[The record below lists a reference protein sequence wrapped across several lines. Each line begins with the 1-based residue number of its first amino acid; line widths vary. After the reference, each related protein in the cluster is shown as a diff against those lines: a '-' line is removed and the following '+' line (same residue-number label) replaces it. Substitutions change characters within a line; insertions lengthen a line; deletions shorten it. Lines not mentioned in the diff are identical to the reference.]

1 MRMKK
6 ISYNLFAKKKP
17 QKTKV
22 TTNIKKYVKKAIDKK
37 QEVKQFLQAGNDT
50 SASTLTVNVWSQDS
64 CFSLPNGAGDDERI
78 GDKVRISSIY
88 VGTSFFFQYPDTLPI
103 PDVNIVGL
111 LNVRI
116 IVVQLK
122 RGYTITELITQ
133 LPTDSVTAPLSGDDI
148 TRRCYIL
155 ADRKY
160 SELGNKSA
168 FLNGTDATV
177 PAERRNVTFNLK
189 PKITNAEW
197 DSTTSGNASP
207 DIQGGIYIL
216 YLLTSQVGGLADVYV
231 NDDPDVR
238 INYRDA

>member
-22 TTNIKKYVKKAIDKK
+22 TTNIKKYVRKAIDKK
-37 QEVKQFLQAGNDT
+37 QELKQFLQAGNDGST
-50 SASTLTVNVWSQDS
+50 SALTVNVWATDS
-64 CFSLPNGAGDDERI
+64 CFTLPNGAGDDERI

-88 VGTSFFFQYPDTLPI
+88 VGTSFYFYYSSAI
-103 PDVNIVGL
+103 PLADVRDVGQTQA
-111 LNVRI
+111 RI

-122 RGYTITELITQ
+122 RGYTITEVITT
-133 LPTDSVTAPLSGDDI
+133 LPTDSVTAPLSADDI

-168 FLNGTDATV
+168 FLSGTNATL
-177 PAERRNVTFNLK
+177 PSERHHVTFNLK

-207 DIQGGIYIL
+207 DIQGGIYML
-216 YLLTSQVGGLADVYV
+216 YLFTGQVGGYGNVYV
-231 NDDPDVR
+231 NDDPDAR